1 MVDHSVADRD
11 AEVED
16 RNEEAAVVELSEW
29 AAKEKLSSRFK
40 EELSNIVQK
49 GGLQI
54 VTDKY
59 LQDIGIM
66 MYPMRVKILQACEIK
81 LGGCKKRVR
90 FGAVE
95 RFDPI
100 LSTRPSGKCVWSGIR
115 RSEKQLNKAAVSAAF
130 KTWRFCATGV
140 DGEEDA
146 ALVQDSFEAWRSK
159 PPESGMFEQ
168 IFQDLLEGI
177 GAFFSTI
184 PCCGARS

>member
-1 MVDHSVADRD
+1 
-11 AEVED
+11 
-16 RNEEAAVVELSEW
+16 
-29 AAKEKLSSRFK
+29 
-40 EELSNIVQK
+40 
-49 GGLQI
+49 
-54 VTDKY
+54 
-59 LQDIGIM
+59 
-66 MYPMRVKILQACEIK
+66 MRVKILQACEIK

-115 RSEKQLNKAAVSAAF
+115 QSEKQLNKAAVSAAF

-177 GAFFSTI
+177 GLEDLTAVSMEGE
-184 PCCGARS
+184 PWCARLKRALTSEKSFNQSGWADRCENALRSALEDFLEAQGQLKFLEKTLELIAQDCNLMLW